1 MKIALIT
8 MHAARNYGAVLQ
20 TYALQHILQLLGDEI
35 VIINYKRDNQQL
47 WSYMFHVN
55 KKFRKNPF
63 LRFAF
68 VIKTIIPKIRTSV
81 LFSKF
86 ISRYISLS
94 PIVRSGSEIAQK
106 VKSDLYLV
114 GSDQVWNPQANDG
127 FDGMYFFEGCKG
139 VKVSY
144 ASSIG
149 IYELNDEEQEYIKNK
164 LQNFRRVSVRENS
177 SIFILKR
184 LGIEAECMLDPTLL
198 MDQDDWKQL
207 AAPIN
212 IGNNY
217 LLIYYFGNASNIM
230 HIANKIA
237 KERNLQVCRISVGF
251 EKYKE
256 DDIVVRFVSPEQFI
270 SLFLYASFVITNSF
284 HGTAFSINFNKEF
297 FCYPTTEHNARFDSI
312 LQMFNLEKR
321 NLRELDENTL
331 GDLKPIDFILLQE
344 KLQEQRKKSIDYI
357 ESILHT

>member
-20 TYALQHILQLLGDEI
+20 TYALQHILQLLGNEI
-35 VIINYKRDNQQL
+35 VIINYKQDNQQL

-68 VIKTIIPKIRTSV
+68 VIKTVIPKIRTSV

-86 ISRYISLS
+86 ISRNISIS
-94 PIVRSGSEIAQK
+94 PIVRSGSEITQK

-127 FDGMYFFEGCKG
+127 LDGIYFLDNCKG
-139 VKVSY
+139 VKASY

-149 IYELNDEEQEYIKNK
+149 IYGLNNEEQQYMKRK
-164 LQNFRRVSVRENS
+164 LQDFKRVSVREIS
-177 SIFILKR
+177 SIPILKQ
-184 LGIEAECMLDPTLL
+184 LGIDAECVLDPTLL
-198 MDQDDWKQL
+198 IDQDGWKRL
-207 AAPIN
+207 ATPISL
-212 IGNNY
+212 GDNY
-217 LLIYYFGNASNIM
+217 LLVYYFGNANNIM
-230 HIANKIA
+230 YIAKKIA
-237 KERNLQVCRISVGF
+237 KERGLRVCRISVGF

-256 DDIVVRFVSPEQFI
+256 DDIVVRFVSPEQFV
-270 SLFLYASFVITNSF
+270 SLFLNTSFVITNSF
-284 HGTAFSINFNKEF
+284 HGTAFSVNFSKEF
-297 FCYPTTEHNARFDSI
+297 LCYPTTEHNALFDSI
-312 LQMFNLEKR
+312 LQMFSLEKR

-331 GDLKPIDFILLQE
+331 GDLKPIDFVILQE
-344 KLQEQRKKSIDYI
+344 KLHEQRKKSMGYI
-357 ESILHT
+357 ESILHA